1 MTELFAYKE
10 VHTKQGEKLLCFLI
24 LTPLK
29 FLGNCFADWIAA
41 L

>member
-1 MTELFAYKE
+1 MELFAYKE
-10 VHTKQGEKLLCFLI
+10 VDTKQGDKLLCFLI

-29 FLGNCFADWIAA
+29 FLGTCFADWIAD